1 MPGGWSMNEAIKMQI
16 SAFVDGE
23 LPDSEADLLLR
34 RMSQDAKLRRE
45 AADYLEIGRIMRSEA
60 SVRGVE
66 RLRERIAA
74 AIDDKVLEEGDVGPD
89 SESGKAMRPLLGIAV
104 AASVALIAI
113 FGLQLTPGVDTQAP
127 ATDTVAESAEDSGYS
142 TPRPLDQQIL
152 QYVDRHGAASSEL
165 GANGMRARLTT
176 LRRSEEVPVEEVSDD
191 EADSE
196 ASTAEDLPT
205 QP

>member
-1 MPGGWSMNEAIKMQI
+1 MNEAIKMQI

-34 RMSQDAKLRRE
+34 RMTQDTELRRV
-45 AADYLEIGRIMRSEA
+45 AADYLELGRVMRGEA
-60 SVRGVE
+60 SVRNIE

-74 AIDDKVLEEGDVGPD
+74 AIDDKVIEQDVTGPD
-89 SESGKAMRPLLGIAV
+89 LESGKALRPLVGIAV

-113 FGLQLTPGVDTQAP
+113 FGLQMTPGVDTQAP
-127 ATDTVAESAEDSGYS
+127 SADTVAESVEDSSYS
-142 TPRPLDQQIL
+142 TPKPVDRQMQ
-152 QYVDRHGAASSEL
+152 QYVEWHDAASTEL

-176 LRRSEEVPVEEVSDD
+176 LRRSEEVSVEDATDD
-191 EADSE
+191 EADNEESPVND
-196 ASTAEDLPT
+196 SPT